1 MDNNALYKLTYGL
14 FLLTARES
22 GKDNGCII
30 NTAMQV
36 ASNPTRISFAVQ
48 KTNLTHDMVLRSC
61 ICNISSIS
69 TTADFELLRRFGM
82 QSGRDGDKFAEYTG
96 VDSGENGV
104 LYLTEHSNM
113 YISAKVTEHFDLGSH
128 TLFIAEITDAQVLS
142 EEESC
147 SYAYYQSDIK
157 AKPVAKTEKRSW
169 TCSVCGYVYE
179 GDEIPDDFECP
190 LCHHGKEDFVQ
201 TE

>member
-1 MDNNALYKLTYGL
+1 MDNNALFKLTYGL
-14 FLLTARES
+14 FLLTSWED

-36 ASNPTRISFAVQ
+36 ASNPTRISIAVQ
-48 KTNLTHDMVLRSC
+48 KTNLTHDMILRTG

-69 TTADFELLRRFGM
+69 KTADFELFQRFGM
-82 QSGRDGDKFAEYTG
+82 QSGRNTDKFADFNG
-96 VDSGENGV
+96 VNRSENGL

-113 YISAKVTEHFDLGSH
+113 YISAKVTERFDLGSH

-157 AKPVAKTEKRSW
+157 AKPVVKTEKRSW

-179 GDEIPDDFECP
+179 GDEIPEDFECP

>member
-48 KTNLTHDMVLRSC
+48 KTNLTHDMVLRSG

-69 TTADFELLRRFGM
+69 TTADFELFRRFGM

-96 VDSGENGV
+96 VDRSENGV

-128 TLFIAEITDAQVLS
+128 TLFVAELTDAVVLS

-147 SYAYYQSDIK
+147 SYAYYQDNIK
-157 AKPVAKTEKRSW
+157 VQPAEQSAQRSW
-169 TCSVCGYVYE
+169 TCSICGYVYE
-179 GDEIPDDFECP
+179 GEEVPDGYECP
-190 LCHHGKEDFVQ
+190 LCHHGKEYFTQ
-201 TE
+201 S

>member
-1 MDNNALYKLTYGL
+1 MDNNALFKLTYGL
-14 FLLTARES
+14 FLLTSWEGGR
-22 GKDNGCII
+22 DNGCII

-36 ASNPTRISFAVQ
+36 ASNPTRISIAVQ
-48 KTNLTHDMVLRSC
+48 KTNLTHDMILRTG

-69 TTADFELLRRFGM
+69 KTADVELFQRFGM
-82 QSGRDGDKFAEYTG
+82 QSGRDTDKLADFNG
-96 VDSGENGV
+96 VSRSENG
-104 LYLTEHSNM
+104 LIYLTEHSNM
-113 YISAKVTEHFDLGSH
+113 YISAKVTERFDLGSH

>member
-48 KTNLTHDMVLRSC
+48 KTNLTHDMVLRSG

-69 TTADFELLRRFGM
+69 TTADFELFRRFGM

-96 VDSGENGV
+96 VDRGENGV

-128 TLFIAEITDAQVLS
+128 TLFVAELTDAVVLS

-147 SYAYYQSDIK
+147 SYAYYQDNIK
-157 AKPVAKTEKRSW
+157 VQPAEQSAQRSW
-169 TCSVCGYVYE
+169 TCSICGYVYE
-179 GDEIPDDFECP
+179 GEEVPDGYECP
-190 LCHHGKEDFVQ
+190 LCHHGKEYFTQ
-201 TE
+201 S

>member
-1 MDNNALYKLTYGL
+1 MDNNALFKLTYGL
-14 FLLTARES
+14 FLLTSWEGGR
-22 GKDNGCII
+22 DNGCII

-36 ASNPTRISFAVQ
+36 ASNPTRISIAVQ
-48 KTNLTHDMVLRSC
+48 KTNLTHDMILRTG

-69 TTADFELLRRFGM
+69 KTADFELFQRFGM
-82 QSGRDGDKFAEYTG
+82 QSGRDTDKLADFNG
-96 VDSGENGV
+96 VSRSENG
-104 LYLTEHSNM
+104 LIYLTEHSNM
-113 YISAKVTEHFDLGSH
+113 YISAKVTERFDLGSH

-157 AKPVAKTEKRSW
+157 AKPMAKLEKRSW

-179 GDEIPDDFECP
+179 GDEIPADFECP
-190 LCHHGKEDFVQ
+190 LCHHGKEDFVP

>member
-1 MDNNALYKLTYGL
+1 MDNNALFKLTYGL
-14 FLLTARES
+14 FLLTSWEGGR
-22 GKDNGCII
+22 DNGCII

-36 ASNPTRISFAVQ
+36 ASNPTRISIAVQ
-48 KTNLTHDMVLRSC
+48 KTNLTHDMILRTG

-69 TTADFELLRRFGM
+69 KTADFELFRRFGM
-82 QSGRDGDKFAEYTG
+82 QSGRDTDKLADFNG
-96 VDSGENGV
+96 VSRSENG
-104 LYLTEHSNM
+104 LIYLTEHSNM
-113 YISAKVTEHFDLGSH
+113 YISAKVTERFDLGSH

-157 AKPVAKTEKRSW
+157 AKPMAKSEKRSW

-179 GDEIPDDFECP
+179 GDEIPADFECP
-190 LCHHGKEDFVQ
+190 LCHHGKEDFVP

>member
-1 MDNNALYKLTYGL
+1 MDNTALYKLTYGL
-14 FLLTARES
+14 FLLTAWED

-36 ASNPTRISFAVQ
+36 ANNPTRIAFAVQ
-48 KTNLTHDMVLRSC
+48 KTNLTHDMILHTG
-61 ICNISSIS
+61 ICNVASIDE
-69 TTADFELLRRFGM
+69 TAEFGLFQQFGM
-82 QSGRDGDKFAEYTG
+82 QSGRETDKFSDFHG
-96 VDSGENGV
+96 VSRSENGV

-113 YISAKVTEHFDLGSH
+113 YISAKITEHFDLGSH
-128 TLFIAEITDAQVLS
+128 TLFIAEVTDAEVLS
-142 EEESC
+142 EEASC
-147 SYAYYQSDIK
+147 SYAYYQSNIK
-157 AKPVAKTEKRSW
+157 GKTVEKTDQSSW
-169 TCSVCGYVYE
+169 TCSICGYVYE

>member
-1 MDNNALYKLTYGL
+1 MDNNALFKLTYGL
-14 FLLTARES
+14 FLLTSWEGGR
-22 GKDNGCII
+22 DNGCII

-36 ASNPTRISFAVQ
+36 ASNPTRISIAVQ
-48 KTNLTHDMVLRSC
+48 KTNLTHDMILRTG

-69 TTADFELLRRFGM
+69 KTADFELFQRFGM
-82 QSGRDGDKFAEYTG
+82 QSGRDTDKLADFNG
-96 VDSGENGV
+96 VSRSENG
-104 LYLTEHSNM
+104 LIYLTEHSNM
-113 YISAKVTEHFDLGSH
+113 YISAKVTERFDLGSH

-157 AKPVAKTEKRSW
+157 AKPMAKSEKRSW

-179 GDEIPDDFECP
+179 GDEIPADFECP
-190 LCHHGKEDFVQ
+190 LCHHGKEDFVP

>member
-14 FLLTARES
+14 FLLTAREA

-48 KTNLTHDMVLRSC
+48 KTNLTHDMVLRSG

-69 TTADFELLRRFGM
+69 TTADFELFRRFGM

-96 VDSGENGV
+96 VDRGENGV

-190 LCHHGKEDFVQ
+190 LCHHGKEYFTQ
-201 TE
+201 S

>member
-14 FLLTARES
+14 FLLTAREA

-48 KTNLTHDMVLRSC
+48 KTNLTHDMVLRSG

-69 TTADFELLRRFGM
+69 TTADFELFRRFGM

-96 VDSGENGV
+96 VDRGENGV

-128 TLFIAEITDAQVLS
+128 TLFVAELTDAVVLS

-147 SYAYYQSDIK
+147 SYAYYQDNIK
-157 AKPVAKTEKRSW
+157 VQPAEQSAQRSW
-169 TCSVCGYVYE
+169 TCSICGYVYE
-179 GDEIPDDFECP
+179 GEEVPDGYECP
-190 LCHHGKEDFVQ
+190 LCHHGKEYFTQ
-201 TE
+201 S

>member
-1 MDNNALYKLTYGL
+1 MDNNALFKLTYGL
-14 FLLTARES
+14 FLLTSWEGGR
-22 GKDNGCII
+22 DNGCII

-36 ASNPTRISFAVQ
+36 ASNPTRISIAVQ
-48 KTNLTHDMVLRSC
+48 KTNLTHDMILRTG

-69 TTADFELLRRFGM
+69 KTADFELFQRFGM
-82 QSGRDGDKFAEYTG
+82 QSGRDTDKLADFNG
-96 VDSGENGV
+96 VSRSENG
-104 LYLTEHSNM
+104 LIYLTEHSNM
-113 YISAKVTEHFDLGSH
+113 YISAKVTERFDLGSH

-157 AKPVAKTEKRSW
+157 AKPMAKTEKRSW

-179 GDEIPDDFECP
+179 GDEIPADFECP

>member
-1 MDNNALYKLTYGL
+1 MDNKALYKLTYGL
-14 FLLTARES
+14 FLLTAREA

-30 NTAMQV
+30 NTAMQI

-48 KTNLTHDMVLRSC
+48 KTNLTHDMILHTG

-69 TTADFELLRRFGM
+69 TTADFELFRQFGM
-82 QSGRDGDKFAEYTG
+82 QSGRDVDKFTG
-96 VDSGENGV
+96 FSAVRRSENGV

-128 TLFIAEITDAQVLS
+128 TLFIAELTDAVVLS

-147 SYAYYQSDIK
+147 SYAYYQDKIK
-157 AKPVAKTEKRSW
+157 VQPTEKSEQRSW
-169 TCSVCGYVYE
+169 TCSICGYVYE
-179 GDEIPDDFECP
+179 GEEVPDGYECP
-190 LCHHGKEDFVQ
+190 LCHHGKEYFVQ
-201 TE
+201 S

>member
-1 MDNNALYKLTYGL
+1 MDNSALYKLTYGL

-36 ASNPTRISFAVQ
+36 ASNPTRISFTVQ
-48 KTNLTHDMVLRSC
+48 KTNLTHDMVLRSG

-69 TTADFELLRRFGM
+69 TTADFELFRQFGM
-82 QSGRDGDKFAEYTG
+82 QSGRDGDKFAEFAG
-96 VDSGENGV
+96 VNRSENGV

-128 TLFIAEITDAQVLS
+128 TLFVAELTDAVVLS

-147 SYAYYQSDIK
+147 SYAYYQDNIK
-157 AKPVAKTEKRSW
+157 VQPAEQSAQRSW
-169 TCSVCGYVYE
+169 TCSICGYVYE
-179 GDEIPDDFECP
+179 GEEVPDGYECP
-190 LCHHGKEDFVQ
+190 LCHHGKEYFTQ
-201 TE
+201 S

>member
-14 FLLTARES
+14 FLLTAWED

-48 KTNLTHDMVLRSC
+48 KTNLTHDMILRSG

-69 TTADFELLRRFGM
+69 TTADFELFRQFGM
-82 QSGRDGDKFAEYTG
+82 QSGRETDKFSDFHG
-96 VDSGENGV
+96 VCRSENGV

-128 TLFIAEITDAQVLS
+128 TLFVAELTDAVVLS

-147 SYAYYQSDIK
+147 SYAYYQDKIK
-157 AKPVAKTEKRSW
+157 VKPAEKSEQRSW
-169 TCSVCGYVYE
+169 TCSICGYVYE
-179 GDEIPDDFECP
+179 GEEIPDDYECP
-190 LCHHGKEDFVQ
+190 LCHHGKEYFTQ
-201 TE
+201 S